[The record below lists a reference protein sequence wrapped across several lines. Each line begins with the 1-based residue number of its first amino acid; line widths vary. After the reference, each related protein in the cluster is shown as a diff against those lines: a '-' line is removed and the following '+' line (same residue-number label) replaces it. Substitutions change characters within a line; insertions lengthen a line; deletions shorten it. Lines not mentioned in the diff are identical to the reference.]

1 MKPDAES
8 VPETAQCLQAF
19 PARQNPVLTHR
30 LSPSAFSVVCQSCRV
45 SHCCPD
51 GVTGYAASDAITAFT
66 D

>member
-8 VPETAQCLQAF
+8 VPERAQSLQAF
-19 PARQNPVLTHR
+19 QARQNPVLTHR

-51 GVTGYAASDAITAFT
+51 GVAGYAGSGAIAAFT